1 MNLNPSSIKSIG
13 ISLLCNTQGKI
24 LELLCDEIGL
34 DGKIKI
40 NQLFITVFDL
50 DSREKAANFLVEL
63 KQRGVTLDWPLT
75 ITVDSR
81 TILLH
86 FSGGMNGDNMFI
98 VGTKTPASAN
108 QFFEELMKINNE
120 QANKLR
126 QAIKEQ
132 VRATHQNN
140 QDSELYEELS
150 QLNNELANT
159 QRELTKKNAQLERQR
174 GELEKLNIALS
185 TTIKELHK
193 TRDELAQSEKMASLG
208 RLVSGFAHELNTPIG
223 IAVGSASA
231 LQGEA
236 RKIKWLLDQEEVDV
250 DELLSAVDGI
260 DNGFELTLSNLER
273 AGNLISS
280 FKRTAVD
287 QTSGELRSFSVLEVI
302 QDTLNTLKNH
312 FKKTEISIQISCPP
326 DLKIVSLPG
335 ALEQIL
341 TNLLMNSLIHGF
353 DEGKCSGEIHIN
365 VQLQEQHLQLNYFDN
380 GHGISAEN
388 LEKIFEPFFTTH
400 RAHGGSGLGGYICYN
415 LVTTQLKGNIS
426 CHSQL
431 EHGVNFN
438 ITYPVELELTA

>member
-1 MNLNPSSIKSIG
+1 MNLNLSNIKSIG

-24 LELLCDEIGL
+24 IELLCDEIGL
-34 DGKIKI
+34 DSKIHI
-40 NQLFITVFDL
+40 DQLFITVFDF
-50 DSREKAANFLVEL
+50 DSREKAANFVVEL
-63 KQRGVTLDWPLT
+63 KQRGVTLDWPLS
-75 ITVDSR
+75 ITVNEHPV
-81 TILLH
+81 LLH
-86 FSGGMNGDNMFI
+86 FSGGMNGNNMFI

-108 QFFEELMKINNE
+108 QFFEELMRINNE

-126 QAIKEQ
+126 QAVKEQ
-132 VRATHQNN
+132 VKTAHQNN
-140 QDSELYEELS
+140 QDGELYEELS

-159 QRELTKKNAQLERQR
+159 QRELSKKNMQLQHQR
-174 GELEKLNIALS
+174 KDLEKLNATLL
-185 TTIKELHK
+185 TTIAELHQ

-236 RKIKWLLDQEEVDV
+236 RKIKWILDQEEIDV

-260 DNGFELTLSNLER
+260 DSGFELTLSNLER

-302 QDTLNTLKNH
+302 QDTLNTLNNH
-312 FKKTEISIQISCPP
+312 FKKTEITIQVSCPS

-353 DEGKCSGEIHIN
+353 DEGKRSGEIHIEAHLQAQ
-365 VQLQEQHLQLNYFDN
+365 QLQLIYTDN
-380 GHGISAEN
+380 GCGMSAEN

-400 RAHGGSGLGGYICYN
+400 RAHGGTGLGAYICYN
-415 LVTTQLKGNIS
+415 LVTTQLKGNIT

-431 EHGVNFN
+431 EQGVKFD
-438 ITYPVELELTA
+438 ITYPVALELIT